1 LDSDVKA
8 LSRSWCLFE
17 VLQTRLASEISEGAT
32 AATAATA
39 ATVGSMD
46 YHGLIFCTSS
56 GVLGSGSGMDIA
68 LTVAKRLTNLR
79 LEDAEASSADDKR
92 RWACLQHIS

>member
-1 LDSDVKA
+1 
-8 LSRSWCLFE
+8 
-17 VLQTRLASEISEGAT
+17 
-32 AATAATA
+32 
-39 ATVGSMD
+39 MD